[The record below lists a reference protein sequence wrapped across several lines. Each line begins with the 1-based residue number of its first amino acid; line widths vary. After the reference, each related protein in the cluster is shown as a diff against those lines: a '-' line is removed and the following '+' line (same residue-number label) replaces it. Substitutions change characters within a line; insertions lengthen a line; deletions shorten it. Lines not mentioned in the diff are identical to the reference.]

1 MKLTNN
7 QLQQIIK
14 EELEKVMSEMFAPS
28 GQSRMDYVGNMEV
41 LKKDLQ
47 DAVYDNNLS
56 QDAADTIL
64 SAFESREVTRQTIA
78 NQIKI
83 AMMDDPANAEIY
95 QGMIIDNDLP
105 EPQ

>member
-1 MKLTNN
+1 MKLTNK

-14 EELEKVMSEMFAPS
+14 EELENVMREMEAPS
-28 GQSRMDYVGNMEV
+28 GQTRMDYVGDMEV
-41 LKKDLQ
+41 LEQDLQ
-47 DAVYDNNLS
+47 AAIYDNNLS
-56 QDAADTIL
+56 QDVRDTIL
-64 SAFESREVTRQTIA
+64 GAFNFREVTRQTIA

-95 QGMIIDNDLP
+95 QSMIIDNDLP

>member
-1 MKLTNN
+1 MKLTNK

-28 GQSRMDYVGNMEV
+28 GQSRMDHVGNMEA
-41 LKKDLQ
+41 LEQDLQ
-47 DAVYDNNLS
+47 AAIYDNNLS
-56 QDAADTIL
+56 EDARDTIL
-64 SAFESREVTRQTIA
+64 GSFNFREVTRQTIA

>member
-1 MKLTNN
+1 MKLSNK
-7 QLQQIIK
+7 QLRQIIE
-14 EELEKVMSEMFAPS
+14 EELENVMSEISAPS
-28 GQSRMDYVGNMEV
+28 GQARMSYVGSMET

-47 DAVYDNNLS
+47 DAIYYNNLS

-64 SAFESREVTRQTIA
+64 SVFDSREVTRQTIA

-105 EPQ
+105 DPQ

>member
-1 MKLTNN
+1 MKLTNK

-14 EELEKVMSEMFAPS
+14 EELVNVMREMEAPS
-28 GQSRMDYVGNMEV
+28 GQARMDYVGDMEV
-41 LKKDLQ
+41 LEQDLQ
-47 DAVYDNNLS
+47 AAIYDNNLS
-56 QDAADTIL
+56 QDARDTIL
-64 SAFESREVTRQTIA
+64 GSFNFREVTRQTIA

>member
-1 MKLTNN
+1 MILTNK

-14 EELEKVMSEMFAPS
+14 EELGKVMSEMFAPS
-28 GQSRMDYVGNMEV
+28 GQSRMDYVGNMET
-41 LKKDLQ
+41 LEQDLQ
-47 DAVYDNNLS
+47 AAIYDNNLS

-64 SAFESREVTRQTIA
+64 SAFESEEVTRQTIA

-83 AMMDDPANAEIY
+83 AMIDDPANAEIY
-95 QGMIIDNDLP
+95 QDMIIGNDLP

>member
-1 MKLTNN
+1 MR
-7 QLQQIIK
+7 
-14 EELEKVMSEMFAPS
+14 EMEAPS
-28 GQSRMDYVGNMEV
+28 GQTRMDYVGDMEV
-41 LKKDLQ
+41 LEQDLQ
-47 DAVYDNNLS
+47 ASIYDNNLS

-64 SAFESREVTRQTIA
+64 GAFNFREVTRQTIA